1 MNESSL
7 VWESLDKTQTLTIS
21 LLLSDLLHQ
30 AVQISGDAELK
41 HDASHV
47 VLLVPRLLA
56 SMPAAALQAA
66 RLDVSHDATRLCL
79 QTCRQ
84 FLQATAA

>member
-21 LLLSDLLHQ
+21 LLLSDLHQ